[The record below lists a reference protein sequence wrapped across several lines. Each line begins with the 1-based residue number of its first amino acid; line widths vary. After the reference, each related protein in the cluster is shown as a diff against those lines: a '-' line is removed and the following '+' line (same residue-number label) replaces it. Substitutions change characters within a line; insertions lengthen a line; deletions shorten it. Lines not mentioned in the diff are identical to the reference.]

1 MGGNPS
7 PNPPKQPPPP
17 AGRTATPGNLSDPLL
32 LLQVLGGQRWR
43 WTLRTIDG
51 RPVDAGITD
60 TRGLGGI
67 LLTQRVMLLDVPEA
81 GVFGLPVCWGVIVQ
95 VAPDS

>member
-1 MGGNPS
+1 
-7 PNPPKQPPPP
+7 
-17 AGRTATPGNLSDPLL
+17 LSDPL

-51 RPVDAGITD
+51 RPVDAGVTD
-60 TRGLGGI
+60 PRGLGGI

-81 GVFGLPVCWGVIVQ
+81 GVFGLPVLAGAVVCVL
-95 VAPDS
+95 PDA